1 MKKAITIVFVALFLS
16 AAISAQ
22 TTEFTFQGRLLDNT
36 LPATGNYD
44 MQFRLW
50 TSDTGGGGGGLGVE
64 TRPNVAVSQGI
75 FTVVLDFGN
84 LFTGPERWIEISIR
98 PAGSSE
104 QYLTLSGRQRL
115 TSTPYAIKS
124 LNSDTA
130 TTATNSMQLGNVPA
144 SEYVITTDPRM
155 SDERQ
160 PAPFSGNYI
169 QNTPSQQAASNFF
182 ISGLGRAN
190 ILSANT
196 QFNLGTNRIL
206 AAPGSFNFFAGIGT
220 GASITTGISNTLVG
234 GQAGDSLSQGGNN
247 SFYGAQAGRS
257 TTSANGNSFFGA
269 SAGRLNTS
277 GGLNSFFGLN
287 SGEQTTIGADNS
299 FFGAFSGSGNSNG
312 SGNSFFGSGSGSSNS
327 SGNSNS
333 FFGFSA
339 GAANTDGQG
348 NSFYGAQ
355 SGLVNSTGSANSFF
369 GHGSG
374 RANTTGSSNTFV
386 GVESGFSNTLGASNV
401 FVGTSAGRANAA
413 GARNAIVG
421 SFAGAVA
428 TGDDNAF
435 FGGSAGL
442 NNIAGSENSLFG
454 GFAGRGNVDGTSN
467 SALGFSSRFASPS
480 LTNSTVIGSRAQ
492 VSTSNSIVLGSIN
505 GVNGATAD
513 TNVGIGTTAPTQ
525 RLHVVGNGLIN
536 GDLTVTGTLNA
547 NLPTNSVSYVH
558 NTNVQQPA
566 SNFNISGSGSANIL
580 NAGLQYNIGG
590 QRILSGTGNNI
601 FAGFSSGQA
610 NTTGTFNAFFGG
622 SSGED
627 NTAGFNNSFF
637 GTLAGR
643 ANTTGTN
650 NSFFGRSNGQSNTTG
665 QFNSFFGTGSGSN
678 NTIGDAN
685 SFFGESSGNG
695 NTTGGGNAFFGFT
708 SGRLNT
714 TGNFNSFFGISAGDS
729 NITGTNNTNVGRNSD
744 LGSGDLTF
752 ATAIGANSLVTTSN
766 TIKLGRTLDQVI
778 APNALLVGNV
788 TSGRGQLNLYANTGN
803 ANLYMQGA
811 SSTVGINMGVGTGA
825 GNPFFFISH
834 YNGTTYTDRLVIT
847 SNGEVRINTL
857 GSAGATALC
866 RNGLNEIA
874 TCSSS
879 MRYKSNV
886 LNYEQSRGVLDRLR
900 PVSFTWNGSNLAD
913 LGLVAEEVAEIEPL
927 LVTYNDKGEVEGVK
941 YDRIGVVLVNVV
953 KEQQKQIEELRKE
966 TSTQSATIESF
977 RRELEELRAIIRA
990 NTPQRAAFRT
1000 EVENDQ
1006 K

>member
-1 MKKAITIVFVALFLS
+1 MTDPSVLSEKQMKKAITIVFVALFLS

-36 LPATGNYD
+36 LPATGTYD

-50 TSDTGGGGGGLGVE
+50 TSDTGGGGGGFGVE

-104 QYLTLSGRQRL
+104 QYLTLAGRQRI
-115 TSTPYAIKS
+115 TSTPYSIKS

-130 TTATNSMQLGNVPA
+130 TTATNSSQLGGVAA
-144 SEYVITTDPRM
+144 SEYVVTTDPRM

-247 SFYGAQAGRS
+247 SFFGAQAGRS

-339 GAANTDGQG
+339 GAANTEGQG

-355 SGLVNSTGSANSFF
+355 SGLVNSTGSTNSFF
-369 GHGSG
+369 GSGSG
-374 RANTTGSSNTFV
+374 QANTTGSSNTFV

-421 SFAGAVA
+421 SFAGSLA

-435 FGGSAGL
+435 FGGSAGR
-442 NNIAGSENSLFG
+442 NTIGGSGNSMFG
-454 GFAGRGNVDGTSN
+454 GFAGEGNVGGTFN

-525 RLHVVGNGLIN
+525 RLHVVGNGLVS
-536 GDLTVTGTLNA
+536 GDLTVGGTLNA
-547 NLPTNSVSYVH
+547 NLSISASNITSGTLPMVRGGTGVNISGPAGTFLRSNGANWVLSGIQASDLPTGSNNYIRNQTS
-558 NTNVQQPA
+558 QQVA
-566 SNFNISGSGSANIL
+566 NFNIFGGTGTASIF
-580 NAGLQYNIGG
+580 NAISQFNIGG
-590 QRILSGTGNNI
+590 NRVLAVVEAGPSSVGGSLFAGIDSGT
-601 FAGFSSGQA
+601 SV
-610 NTTGTFNAFFGG
+610 TTGH
-622 SSGED
+622 S
-627 NTAGFNNSFF
+627 
-637 GTLAGR
+637 
-643 ANTTGTN
+643 
-650 NSFFGRSNGQSNTTG
+650 
-665 QFNSFFGTGSGSN
+665 
-678 NTIGDAN
+678 N
-685 SFFGESSGNG
+685 SFFGERAGAANTNGSNNTFVGRRAGSDTISG
-695 NTTGGGNAFFGFT
+695 
-708 SGRLNT
+708 SG
-714 TGNFNSFFGISAGDS
+714 NSFFGVNAGTSNSAGAENTAIGSRAGFSNAGNRNTFLGYQAGDS
-729 NITGTNNTNVGRNSD
+729 NTVGSDNTIIGYNADIIPISFGGMTFNP
-744 LGSGDLTF
+744 LF
-752 ATAIGANSLVTTSN
+752 ATAIGSGSTNGESSS
-766 TIKLGRTLDQVI
+766 IQLGRTNGFDRVK
-778 APNALLVGNV
+778 V
-788 TSGRGQLNLYANTGN
+788 SGRLFL
-803 ANLYMQGA
+803 
-811 SSTVGINMGVGTGA
+811 GTL
-825 GNPFFFISH
+825 S
-834 YNGTTYTDRLVIT
+834 
-847 SNGEVRINTL
+847 E
-857 GSAGATALC
+857 AGATALC
-866 RNGLNEIA
+866 QNAQNEIA
-874 TCSSS
+874 SCSSS

-953 KEQQKQIEELRKE
+953 KEQQSRISAQQRQIEELKAVVCGLKPDAAVCTKE
-966 TSTQSATIESF
+966 
-977 RRELEELRAIIRA
+977 
-990 NTPQRAAFRT
+990 N
-1000 EVENDQ
+1000 
-1006 K
+1006 